1 MVPEKVLSSFKKEE
15 AFFDQNTQLFLFQF
29 QCE

>member
-1 MVPEKVLSSFKKEE
+1 MMIEKVLSRFKKEE
-15 AFFDQNTQLFLFQF
+15 VVFDQNTQLFLFQF